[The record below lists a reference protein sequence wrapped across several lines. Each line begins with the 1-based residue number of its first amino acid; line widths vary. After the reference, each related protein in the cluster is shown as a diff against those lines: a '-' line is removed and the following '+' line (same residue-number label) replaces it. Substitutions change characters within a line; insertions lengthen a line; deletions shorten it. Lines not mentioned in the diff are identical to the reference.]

1 MLFQGIVKQALG
13 VLKALAGNDD
23 IKIAI
28 VKAEGVQLILAAMTQ
43 HQGTQNLRVVMTC
56 IKHTMI
62 IILLI
67 PYILIGLLNNNQ

>member
-43 HQGTQNLRVVMTC
+43 HQGTQNLRVVMDMH
-56 IKHTMI
+56 KAYNDN
-62 IILLI
+62 
-67 PYILIGLLNNNQ
+67 YIANTLHFNWTSEQ